1 MAFSYVNY
9 TGDGTTTQFSITFTY
24 QNTSEIS
31 VTVDGVA
38 QAGLTFPSSSTVQ
51 LTSAPA
57 SSTIVQVRRTTSLT
71 ERAVDFASGSVLT
84 EEDLDNSAIQTF
96 HAAQEATDRVAD
108 AIYQD
113 TDLNWTAQN
122 KRIKN
127 VANPTAAQDAVTKN
141 YLENTWLSAADKA
154 QLNALNLSNL
164 NTVANNIGNVN
175 TVAGNNTNINTVAGI
190 SGNVTTVAGIS
201 SSVTA
206 VAADATDIG
215 TVATNIANVNSVAGN
230 SANITSVAGNATNI
244 NTVAADGADIGT
256 VAGSITNVNTVVGN
270 ITNVNTVA
278 GNIANI
284 NAVAANET
292 NINTVAT
299 GLANNTVVTV
309 DGTQTLTNKS
319 IDLTDNTLTGTV
331 AEFNAAVTDATFV
344 TTTGTETLTN
354 KTINLANNTL
364 VMTSAQLSAAI
375 TDETGTSNIVFSD
388 SPALTGTPT
397 VPTAAAGTNTTQIAS
412 TAHVLAERT
421 NTATLTN
428 KTLTSPTIN
437 TATISGGNIDNAVI
451 GNNTPRLGSFTTI
464 NMNNGKITN
473 LDAPIATT
481 DAVNKGYLTDIL
493 DTWAIT
499 NPDSIATQ
507 TFNVDFDCLGLF
519 ISGAVFSN
527 ENIVSPRV
535 DLSRDFG
542 TLDMGT
548 L

>member
-127 VANPTAAQDAVTKN
+127 VADPSAAQDAVTKN

-154 QLNALNLSNL
+154 QLNALNLTNL
-164 NTVANNIGNVN
+164 NSVANNIGNV
-175 TVAGNNTNINTVAGI
+175 NTVAGI

-201 SSVTA
+201 
-206 VAADATDIG
+206 G
-215 TVATNIANVNSVAGN
+215 
-230 SANITSVAGNATNI
+230 NI
-244 NTVAADGADIGT
+244 NTVAGISSDVTTVAADAADIGT
-256 VAGSITNVNTVVGN
+256 VAGISGNVT
-270 ITNVNTVA
+270 TVA
-278 GNIANI
+278 GIASNVTSVAGNAANI

-299 GLANNTVVTV
+299 GLSNNTVVTV

-331 AEFNAAVTDATFV
+331 AEFNAAVTDGDFI

-354 KTINLANNTL
+354 KTINLGNNTL

-388 SPALTGTPT
+388 SPALTGVPT

-428 KTLTSPTIN
+428 KTLTSPTV
-437 TATISGGNIDNAVI
+437 SGGTIDNAVI
-451 GNNTPRLGSFTTI
+451 GDTTPASGSFTTI

-473 LDAPIATT
+473 LSTPIATT

-499 NPDSIATQ
+499 NPDSIATS

-542 TLDMGT
+542 TLDLGT

>member
-71 ERAVDFASGSVLT
+71 ARAVDFASGSVLT

-127 VANPTAAQDAVTKN
+127 VANPSAAQDAVTKN

-154 QLNALNLSNL
+154 QLNALNLTNL
-164 NTVANNIGNVN
+164 NSVANNISNVN
-175 TVAGNNTNINTVAGI
+175 TVAGNNTNINTVASISGNINTVAGI
-190 SGNVTTVAGIS
+190 SSDVTTVAADASDIGTVAGISANVTTVAGIAS
-201 SSVTA
+201 
-206 VAADATDIG
+206 
-215 TVATNIANVNSVAGN
+215 NV
-230 SANITSVAGNATNI
+230 TSVAGNT
-244 NTVAADGADIGT
+244 T
-256 VAGSITNVNTVVGN
+256 
-270 ITNVNTVA
+270 
-278 GNIANI
+278 NI

-299 GLANNTVVTV
+299 GLAANTVVTV

-331 AEFNAAVTDATFV
+331 AEFNAAVTDGDFI

-364 VMTSAQLSAAI
+364 VMTSAELSAAI

-397 VPTAAAGTNTTQIAS
+397 VPTAAADTNTTQAAS
-412 TAHVLAERT
+412 TAHVFAERT

-437 TATISGGNIDNAVI
+437 TATISGGTIDNTVI
-451 GNNTPRLGSFTTI
+451 GGTTPASGSFTTI